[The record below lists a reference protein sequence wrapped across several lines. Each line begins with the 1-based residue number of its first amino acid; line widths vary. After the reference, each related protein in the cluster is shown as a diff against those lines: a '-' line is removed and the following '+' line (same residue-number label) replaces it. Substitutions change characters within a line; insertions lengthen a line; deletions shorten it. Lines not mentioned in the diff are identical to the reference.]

1 MEDLTAQ
8 DIMQKDVVTIGPDA
22 TIRELA
28 ELMATN
34 KISGVPVVDSKGALL
49 GVVSEGDVIL
59 QDADLHFPHYVQI
72 FESVIYLESV
82 RKFEER
88 FKKAFGAK
96 VSDVMSTEVLTV
108 EPSATVREVATLMA
122 DREVNRVPVV
132 VAGRVVGI
140 ITRGDLVRAMAL
152 DSAE

>member
-1 MEDLTAQ
+1 MENLTAQ

-34 KISGVPVVDSKGALL
+34 KISGVPVVDSTGVLL

-108 EPSATVREVATLMA
+108 EPSATMREVATLMA

-132 VAGRVVGI
+132 VEGRVVGI

>member
-1 MEDLTAQ
+1 LEDLTAQ

-22 TIRELA
+22 TVRELA
-28 ELMATN
+28 ELMAAH
-34 KISGVPVVDSKGALL
+34 KISGVPVVDAQGLLL
-49 GVVSEGDVIL
+49 GDVSEGDVIL

-96 VSDVMSTEVLTV
+96 VADVMSTEVVTV
-108 EPSATVREVATLMA
+108 EPSATAREVATLMA
-122 DREVNRVPVV
+122 DRDVNRVPVV
-132 VAGRVVGI
+132 AGGRVVGI

-152 DSAE
+152 GSTE